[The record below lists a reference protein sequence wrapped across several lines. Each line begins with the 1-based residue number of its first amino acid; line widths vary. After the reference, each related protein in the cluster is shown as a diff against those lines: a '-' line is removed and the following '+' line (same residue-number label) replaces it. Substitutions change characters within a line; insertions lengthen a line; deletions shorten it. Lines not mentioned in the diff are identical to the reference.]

1 SCPSEKNI
9 HSILGASSI
18 FYFQQKNE
26 QTYINS
32 LSSGEIIDI
41 WTCVTSKFKKL
52 TIPKEIIEFVKENKK
67 GFQRDS
73 LEEIERIDVESKASK
88 LRQGCSRYPDYK
100 LNDKNGVRTGI
111 FGEVTSPKRQNDELK
126 IYWDVYLGAI
136 HAKDAIDQDIKKNK
150 ICPDEAKRIVS
161 FIVGFKIKV
170 CILDLLSP
178 GIYILAEVESL
189 SIPKTVRNLES
200 IMKLHNTLISIR

>member
-1 SCPSEKNI
+1 MDCV
-9 HSILGASSI
+9 ASL
-18 FYFQQKNE
+18 FNKTVHYFNYTTLQGWQM
-26 QTYINS
+26 
-32 LSSGEIIDI
+32 
-41 WTCVTSKFKKL
+41 
-52 TIPKEIIEFVKENKK
+52 
-67 GFQRDS
+67 
-73 LEEIERIDVESKASK
+73 IDVESKASK

-189 SIPKTVRNLES
+189 SIPKTDNAVDILS
-200 IMKLHNTLISIR
+200 D